1 VEFIDQDVRA
11 YIDWVATI
19 DRDQPPVPRVELE
32 RVRITRMPDGREKAR
47 LADEFRDALL
57 PKLMVV
63 RLDEN
68 R

>member
-1 VEFIDQDVRA
+1 VEFTDQDMRD

-19 DRDQPPVPRVELE
+19 DRDELPVPRVELE
-32 RVRITRMPDGREKAR
+32 RVRITRMPDSGEKAR

-57 PKLMVV
+57 PMLMVV
-63 RLDEN
+63 RLEEE